1 MNQSHNLETVL
12 PTGGWTPPQ
21 QQQNDGSMPGFNPMR
36 SFNFDVNV
44 TSECNLACT
53 YCSEGESCGLSSA
66 FQEPTEMTPTQVVEA
81 VRTLDYN
88 KYKDINVYWWGGEP
102 FANFHFTRTAMK
114 LLKDDKKVNFI
125 FYTN

>member
-1 MNQSHNLETVL
+1 MNQSHNLETAVPNQL
-12 PTGGWTPPQ
+12 FVPPSSQ
-21 QQQNDGSMPGFNPMR
+21 PPAGSMPNFNPMQ

-81 VRTLDYN
+81 VRSLDYN
-88 KYKDINVYWWGGEP
+88 RYKDINVYW
-102 FANFHFTRTAMK
+102 
-114 LLKDDKKVNFI
+114 
-125 FYTN
+125 